1 MLLRPLVM
9 WMSGYSA
16 LMRRQHSANTSSAVW
31 SVDSVT
37 TSGSMCSRLGAMPY
51 CFALAMMAWN
61 TSMRFSTELGMPSL
75 SHSSATHCQS
85 VSAMTGKM
93 VSILSPSIDT
103 ELISP
108 GLRQK
113 GSARTQVLALG
124 LSMQMGTS
132 VTAWMLQIIH
142 TRVSTSTAS
151 STEAHTSR

>member
-1 MLLRPLVM
+1 
-9 WMSGYSA
+9 
-16 LMRRQHSANTSSAVW
+16 
-31 SVDSVT
+31 
-37 TSGSMCSRLGAMPY
+37 
-51 CFALAMMAWN
+51 
-61 TSMRFSTELGMPSL
+61 MPSL
-75 SHSSATHCQS
+75 SHSSATHCHS

-93 VSILSPSIDT
+93 VSILSPSIET
-103 ELISP
+103 ELIRP

-113 GSARTQVLALG
+113 GSARTQVFALG